1 MTTTTIELRQNEK
14 EKFLQVA
21 LEKQSFL
28 VVADAGSGKTTM
40 ANLVKDELINHG
52 LNVAIADYAGDA
64 KSTLQNISDQ
74 LAIDTFKMVPRE
86 KSDDKEVALT
96 ATEMKAAIA
105 EVLKTSNS
113 ILICD
118 NAHRYPTALRYW
130 LEEIVKG
137 GGTILMFATHPPRAG
152 IFLIMPRI
160 EMKSLET
167 NDVRSLML
175 EEANVL
181 GVKVEISK
189 LAELQER
196 SGGNP
201 YLAKRAIREEALGLG
216 EGEAGDHVEY
226 IDGTPFLIAG
236 ISLVAIVRFIGLG
249 LGDKGLYMIG
259 GIATVL
265 AITIRVF
272 FQYMNR
278 RSSRL

>member
-1 MTTTTIELRQNEK
+1 MTNSTIELRIEEK

-28 VVADAGSGKTTM
+28 VVSDAGSGKTTM
-40 ANLVKDELINHG
+40 AKAIKDELIR
-52 LNVAIADYAGDA
+52 LSINVAIADYMGDA
-64 KSTLQNISDQ
+64 KATLQNISDQ

-96 ATEMKAAIA
+96 ATEMKMAIA
-105 EVLKTSNS
+105 TTLTTTNS

-118 NAHRYPTALRYW
+118 NAQRYPSALRFW

-152 IFLIMPRI
+152 LFLIMPRI
-160 EMKSLET
+160 EMKSLQT
-167 NDVRSLML
+167 TDIRSLML
-175 EEANVL
+175 EEANEI
-181 GVKVEISK
+181 GVKVTTSK
-189 LAELQER
+189 LAELQEK

-201 YLAKRAIREEALGLG
+201 YLAKRVIREEALGLDNG
-216 EGEAGDHVEY
+216 QAGDHVEY

-265 AITIRVF
+265 AITVRVF